1 VEAVLENEGRPW
13 PDYLLDDMKEQVG
26 LPFANMGLRTAR
38 TEIVIANMEKGDME
52 DHRMA
57 QSRHGQAV

>member
-1 VEAVLENEGRPW
+1 
-13 PDYLLDDMKEQVG
+13 MKEQVG